1 MKYALLLLLA
11 VVPLSQAPFLYA
23 AALVDEAPEKWGA
36 GTNGLQIA
44 IHPVQSTCSSTNDP
58 EFEVAFRNV
67 GTKDIVLNL
76 GITLANGRQ
85 DFATAVHLILL
96 NPQGFPSEYDLV
108 GPTAVAGRIDDYTI
122 ALQVGAVHVL
132 RFKLSQ
138 FRPPQGRRFEIQ
150 LQQDLGTRLQQGHY
164 RVAAR
169 FDGFDARHRN
179 SGMDWAGWSFWIGTL
194 QSNYAEFTV
203 AH

>member
-1 MKYALLLLLA
+1 MNYAILILLA
-11 VVPLSQAPFLYA
+11 VVPLSHAPFLYA
-23 AALVDEAPEKWGA
+23 ATLADEAPEKWGA

-44 IHPVQSTCSSTNDP
+44 IHPVQSTWSSTDDP
-58 EFEVAFRNV
+58 EFEIAFRNV
-67 GTKDIVLNL
+67 GAKDIVLNL

-85 DFATAVHLILL
+85 DFATAIHLILL
-96 NPQGFPSEYDLV
+96 NPQGFPSEYDL
-108 GPTAVAGRIDDYTI
+108 GSPDVAGRVDDYTI
-122 ALQVGAVHVL
+122 TLQAGVVHVL
-132 RFKLSQ
+132 RLKLSQ
-138 FRPPQGRRFEIQ
+138 FRPPQGSRFDIK
-150 LQQDLGTRLQQGHY
+150 LQQDLGTKLQPGHY

-179 SGMDWAGWSFWIGTL
+179 SGMDWTGFSFWIGTL